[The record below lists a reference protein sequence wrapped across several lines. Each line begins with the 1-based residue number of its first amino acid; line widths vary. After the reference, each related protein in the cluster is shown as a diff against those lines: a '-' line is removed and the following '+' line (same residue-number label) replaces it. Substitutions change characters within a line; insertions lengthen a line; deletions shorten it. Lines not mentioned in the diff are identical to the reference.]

1 MTAEEFNNM
10 SEEEQKVFSDNL
22 CEETFK
28 EWDEEIRQQQEE
40 TEHEAAQYSE
50 DGKSLIKYK
59 GNAESYAVREG
70 TENICEEAFSGNNT
84 LKKII
89 IPKSIKCIDSTA
101 FNKSYRLEAL
111 EVEEG
116 NDYFHSK
123 DGVLYRGNFIVRF
136 PTAKKQDVV
145 TLTQSIIREYSFYR
159 CCGIKRVNFEP
170 DKNKSLKIE
179 EAAFYGSSNI
189 KIFHFGLFSRG
200 VEISNTAFTGM
211 VFQRYWAIL
220 PQLINNSTIC
230 IPDPNRR
237 SIEEKYPIFED
248 DYEVIMDNESA
259 IYSAGGMRLVR
270 YMGQSHIYK
279 IKEGTKIINS
289 TAFHNMHNLV
299 SLTIPKSVEFIQK
312 EAIKGCENLCHIYI
326 EPGNVGGY
334 VVDGN
339 QLQDRKGEVVWK
351 FNKGY

>member
-50 DGKSLIKYK
+50 DGKSLIKYE
-59 GNAESYAVREG
+59 GNAETYAVREG
-70 TENICEEAFSGNNT
+70 TEEICEEAFNT
-84 LKKII
+84 NYVRTIYIPASVTKIN
-89 IPKSIKCIDSTA
+89 PTA
-101 FNKSYRLEAL
+101 FNKCYNLEKFV
-111 EVEEG
+111 VEEG
-116 NDYFHSK
+116 NAYYHSE
-123 DGVLYRGNFIVRF
+123 DGILYDRCDCIVRF
-136 PTAKKQDVV
+136 PPAKTRDIV
-145 TLTQSIIREYSFYR
+145 TLTKPTIREYSFYG
-159 CCGIKRVNFEP
+159 CHGIKRVNFEP
-170 DKNKSLKIE
+170 NKYGHLHILE
-179 EAAFYGSSNI
+179 CAFYGSNI
-189 KIFHFGLFSRG
+189 ELFHFGLFSG
-200 VEISNTAFTGM
+200 EMTIKDTAFNCFNPNFT
-211 VFQRYWAIL
+211 AIV
-220 PQLINNSTIC
+220 PQLINNSGININEST
-230 IPDPNRR
+230 
-237 SIEEKYPIFED
+237 YPIYED
-248 DYEVIMDNESA
+248 DYEVAIDNEAA
-259 IYSAGGMRLVR
+259 IYSIDGMRLVR

-289 TAFHNMHNLV
+289 TAFHNIHNLV
-299 SLTIPKSVEFIQK
+299 SLTIPKSIEFIQK
-312 EAIKGCENLCHIYI
+312 EAVEGCENLCHIYI